1 MSHFNYALVPGTIFS
16 QLPESFISTFT
27 TIEQNSFQNLIP
39 FQGDQIFHTGYS
51 ITDDKFQSEL
61 EKVNAFRIIEKLN
74 IRRFSFDVGPCYR
87 KTDTKNA
94 RYVGVGEKVSQK
106 EIFELCEQKIDW
118 FRKHVPDTCEI
129 AIENLNYYPTE
140 TGAYEEGVCEPEFYN
155 KVCRNFGVNLVL
167 DLGHALVS
175 AWNLNLD
182 KTEYLKRFEEH
193 NILLVT
199 GGPRRQ
205 DSVKKGLDSLTKTS
219 FVAIH
224 DAARPCVSKEII
236 DQGIKVVS
244 EYGSAIPVIPIT
256 STIKLVDESGF
267 ILNTLDRNNLFESQ
281 TPQFFNYEMIMK
293 IHKSIVDSCTDDAIW
308 LNYQVRISR
317 HLTGILLI

>member
-16 QLPESFISTFT
+16 QLPESFINTFT

-106 EIFELCEQKIDW
+106 EIFELCEQKLDW

-155 KVCRNFGVNLVL
+155 EVCRNFGVNLVL

-182 KTEYLKRFEEH
+182 KTEYLERFDLELISEIQICKMAVSQNQEAYDAHDCPDEVEFNIVSQLFGDDGSKRDMVIEFW
-193 NILLVT
+193 
-199 GGPRRQ
+199 
-205 DSVKKGLDSLTKTS
+205 K
-219 FVAIH
+219 
-224 DAARPCVSKEII
+224 DAAELMDSYK
-236 DQGIKVVS
+236 
-244 EYGSAIPVIPIT
+244 
-256 STIKLVDESGF
+256 KLKA
-267 ILNTLDRNNLFESQ
+267 
-281 TPQFFNYEMIMK
+281 FF
-293 IHKSIVDSCTDDAIW
+293 DS
-308 LNYQVRISR
+308 
-317 HLTGILLI
+317 